1 MALFDRF
8 TLIAGPCLLEDAGLN
23 LEVGEELARIGRA
36 FALPIVFKASFD
48 KANRSRPGAARGP
61 GLEAG
66 LPLLA
71 QVGERTGLP
80 LLTDVH
86 EPAQCGPVAD
96 VVNVLQIPAF
106 LCRKTDLG
114 DAAGAAAGRR
124 GGAVHSKKGPGMAP
138 AVTVRDHFSFR
149 GPGKTRPILNDLRCR
164 LMVVS
169 GCWGVVMPK
178 YVDGYVVPVKK
189 ARLADYR
196 RMARKAGK
204 VWIEL
209 GALEYVECVAED
221 VKKGK
226 VTSFPQA
233 LQLKRGEVAG
243 FSWIIYKSRKD
254 RDRINQLVME
264 DPRMQEFKDMKK
276 MPFDTQ
282 RMFWGGFS
290 PIVSLSKQ
298 GD

>member
-86 EPAQCGPVAD
+86 EPAQCGPAAD

-106 LCRKTDLG
+106 LCRQTDLVE
-114 DAAGAAAGRR
+114 AAGAAAGRR
-124 GGAVHSKKGPGMAP
+124 GGAVNIKKGQWMAP
-138 AVTVRDHFSFR
+138 EEMAAAVE
-149 GPGKTRPILNDLRCR
+149 
-164 LMVVS
+164 
-169 GCWGVVMPK
+169 
-178 YVDGYVVPVKK
+178 K
-189 ARLADYR
+189 ARLAGAPEVAVTERGTIHGYGDLVVDMR
-196 RMARKAGK
+196 SFAR
-204 VWIEL
+204 L
-209 GALEYVECVAED
+209 GAATGSPTIFDGTHSVQRPGRADGASGGDPEHIPALVRAAVAAGCDGLFLETHPEPARAPSD
-221 VKKGK
+221 
-226 VTSFPQA
+226 
-233 LQLKRGEVAG
+233 
-243 FSWIIYKSRKD
+243 
-254 RDRINQLVME
+254 
-264 DPRMQEFKDMKK
+264 
-276 MPFDTQ
+276 
-282 RMFWGGFS
+282 
-290 PIVSLSKQ
+290 
-298 GD
+298 